1 MLWLLFWMFL
11 ILGFSGLTRFLH
23 IPNVLISALVVLGIP
38 RSAVSSGL
46 AILAPK
52 TVEKYYA

>member
-23 IPNVLISALVVLGIP
+23 IPNVLISALVGIP

-52 TVEKYYA
+52 TEEKYYA